1 MLAQEDNGSNAEVRS
16 GVGRGRHD
24 GSRVSHAFV
33 PAPRLQ
39 QYACRGPMR
48 WMIHQYGFGPLR
60 RAIPIAAGELS
71 EGRIGAGHH
80 VGRPQRMRLPCA
92 KPIAEREGLTER
104 RVARLI
110 DIASCRRILVEDILA
125 SRQPVDMPAE
135 TPTRWPLPWHGWTR
149 SIAANRNR

>member
-1 MLAQEDNGSNAEVRS
+1 
-16 GVGRGRHD
+16 
-24 GSRVSHAFV
+24 
-33 PAPRLQ
+33 
-39 QYACRGPMR
+39 
-48 WMIHQYGFGPLR
+48 MIHQYGFGPLR

-110 DIASCRRILVEDILA
+110 DIASCRRVLGRGHP
-125 SRQPVDMPAE
+125 RQSSAGRHARGDADAVAAPVAWLDPLHSGQSKSLIRADAADVLPADV
-135 TPTRWPLPWHGWTR
+135 
-149 SIAANRNR
+149 AAG